1 VKIRILFII
10 TEMLDLY
17 TQLYRRFQRKPM
29 FVDTHCHLDCPP
41 LFSRLDV
48 VLAAA
53 RDCGV
58 TRMICPGVGSDD
70 WEKIAVL
77 AGTYEAV
84 FPAFGLHPM
93 LAGAYREGLAEKL
106 AGYAGDAVAIGEI
119 GLDYALPDVPR
130 ERQQIAFRE
139 QLRVAVD
146 IGLPVL
152 IHCRRAFSDII
163 RILKE
168 ENVRR
173 VGGVMHA
180 FSGSFEI
187 AMECLKLGLSI
198 SISGTVTY
206 GNAVKP
212 IEIVRRLPMEC
223 IVLETDSP
231 DMTPE
236 PFRGRDNEPAY
247 LVEVARKVAEIKGMD
262 IDEVG
267 LITSANA
274 ERLFGLEP
282 KSRGIG
288 ETENGVNGEKTNQ

>member
-1 VKIRILFII
+1 MTPAIRSLRLSCSRIQVEIRILFIVP
-10 TEMLDLY
+10 EMIDLY
-17 TQLYRRFQRKPM
+17 TQFHYRFQRKPM

-41 LFSRLDV
+41 LFSRLDA

-58 TRMICPGVGSDD
+58 TRIICPGVGPEG
-70 WEKIAVL
+70 WETIAGL
-77 AGTYEAV
+77 ARIRESV

-93 LAGAYREGLAEKL
+93 LAGAYRGGLAEKL

-119 GLDYALPDVPR
+119 GLDYALTDVPR
-130 ERQQIAFRE
+130 ERQQAAFRE
-139 QLRVAVD
+139 QLRVAVEN
-146 IGLPVL
+146 GLPVL

-163 RILKE
+163 GILKE

-173 VGGVMHA
+173 IGGVMHA
-180 FSGSFEI
+180 FSGSYET
-187 AMECLKLGLSI
+187 AMECIKLGLSI
-198 SISGTVTY
+198 SVSGTVTY

-212 IEIVRRLPMEC
+212 VEIVRKLPLEC
-223 IVLETDSP
+223 ILLETDSP

-247 LVEVARKVAEIKGMD
+247 LVEVARKVAETKGMS

-267 LITSANA
+267 LITTRNA
-274 ERLFGLEP
+274 EKIFRF
-282 KSRGIG
+282 K
-288 ETENGVNGEKTNQ
+288 K